1 MRLRAETVLAALA
14 MMVAGCGSDA
24 APLPAAQNGSDD
36 VPAVTLRPPA
46 SATGASQPPEVAS
59 ATGPAATAGNGAAAG
74 YDAVGYASWYGDG
87 LEGATT
93 ASGAPFANA
102 GMTAAHRTL
111 PLGSYA
117 EVTALDTGRTILVR
131 ITDRGPTPPDREIDL
146 STAAARSLGTAAKPL
161 APVRVRSVAAS
172 PADAAAIAQG
182 QAASP
187 RLDTPEAVLRPLRRQ
202 LPAPTRALPTPVA
215 PVAVPP
221 GVPLTVQIAAFSNE
235 ARAKEVAASFHG
247 RVETADG
254 LWRVRVGPLSTA
266 AEAKRVRDAA
276 VSRGYGDAAILRD
289 R

>member
-1 MRLRAETVLAALA
+1 

-46 SATGASQPPEVAS
+46 SAAGASQPPEVAS

-235 ARAKEVAASFHG
+235 ARAMEVAASFHG